1 LPGINIDIA
10 NHRVSIFFS
19 WKALLMKI
27 KFRISEKFPATPETL
42 FEAWLNS
49 EPHSSMTGGKAQV
62 SDQAGGVFTAW
73 DGYIKGKNL
82 ELQPS
87 MRILQSWRTTE
98 FQVKDPD
105 SLLEITF
112 IPEGNDTR
120 VTIRHSDLPEH
131 GMQYQ
136 QGWVDSYF
144 TPMKEYFREK

>member
-1 LPGINIDIA
+1 
-10 NHRVSIFFS
+10 
-19 WKALLMKI
+19 MTI

-49 EPHSSMTGGKAQV
+49 ELHSSMTGGKAQV
-62 SDQAGGVFTAW
+62 SDLVGGVFTAW

-98 FQVKDPD
+98 FQDSDPN

-112 IPEGNDTR
+112 IHEGDDTR

-144 TPMKEYFREK
+144 TPMKVYFQEG

>member
-1 LPGINIDIA
+1 
-10 NHRVSIFFS
+10 
-19 WKALLMKI
+19 MTI
-27 KFRISEKFPATPETL
+27 KLRISEKFPATPETL

-49 EPHSSMTGGKAQV
+49 DLHSNMTGGKAQV
-62 SDQAGGVFTAW
+62 SDQVGEEFTAW

-82 ELQPS
+82 ELQPPL
-87 MRILQSWRTTE
+87 RILQSWRTNE
-98 FQVKDPD
+98 FSESDPD

-112 IPEGNDTR
+112 IPEGDDTR